1 MSRAANARRDCNG
14 TSDRTPRNSI
24 IQPKRGERKMGKKG
38 TPKYSSEFKFDAVR
52 LVVEEGLSQAEV
64 ARRLGITANSIS
76 DWVRAYKKDK
86 GQAFPGKGRQTP
98 EQEKIRQLEKENR
111 ELRMERDILKKAT
124 AFFAKEVK

>member
-1 MSRAANARRDCNG
+1 
-14 TSDRTPRNSI
+14 
-24 IQPKRGERKMGKKG
+24 MGKKG